1 MRIEREGSVRGQMAA
16 SLYRDYETE
25 DEAQA
30 AVFQWAEYAIAA
42 YPCLKLLHH
51 IPNEGKRS
59 ASYGARL
66 KRLGMKRGVSD
77 ICLPVARG
85 GYHGL
90 YIELKVAGGK
100 PTSEQKDFLRSVN
113 IEGFLGVL
121 CYGSREAITL
131 IERYVKGEE
140 RV

>member
-1 MRIEREGSVRGQMAA
+1 MAA
-16 SLYRDYETE
+16 SLYREYETE

-30 AVFQWAEYAIAA
+30 AVFLWAEYAAAA
-42 YPCLKLLHH
+42 YPCLRLMYH

-59 ASYGARL
+59 ITYGARL

-90 YIELKVAGGK
+90 YIELKAAGGK
-100 PTSEQKDFLRSVN
+100 PAPEQKDFLRSVN

-121 CYGSREAITL
+121 CHGSREAITL

>member
-1 MRIEREGSVRGQMAA
+1 MPFDTEYLGKWITPS
-16 SLYRDYETE
+16 E
-25 DEAQA
+25 DEEQA
-30 AVFQWAEYAIAA
+30 AVFEWAEYAEAA
-42 YPCLKLLHH
+42 YPCLRLMYH

-66 KRLGMKRGVSD
+66 KRLGMKKGVSD

-90 YIELKVAGGK
+90 YIELKAAGGK
-100 PTSEQKDFLRSVN
+100 PTQDQKEFLRSVN

-121 CYGSREAITL
+121 CHGSKEAIAL

>member
-1 MRIEREGSVRGQMAA
+1 MSEFNTVYLGKWVTPS
-16 SLYRDYETE
+16 E
-25 DEAQA
+25 DAEQA
-30 AVFQWAEYAIAA
+30 AVFEWAEYAMAA
-42 YPCLKLLHH
+42 HPCLRLMYH

-66 KRLGMKRGVSD
+66 KRLGMKKGVSD

-90 YIELKVAGGK
+90 YIELKAADGK
-100 PTSEQKDFLRSVN
+100 PTPEQKEFLRSVN
-113 IEGFLGVL
+113 IEGFLGVV
-121 CYGSREAITL
+121 CHGSREAIRL
-131 IERYVKGEE
+131 IERYVRGEE